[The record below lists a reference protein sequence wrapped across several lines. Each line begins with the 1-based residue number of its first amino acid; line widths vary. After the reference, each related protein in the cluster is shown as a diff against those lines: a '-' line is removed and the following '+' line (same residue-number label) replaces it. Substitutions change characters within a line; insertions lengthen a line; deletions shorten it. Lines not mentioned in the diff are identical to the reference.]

1 MESSKLLALTRV
13 RSLEGKSLSLYRPG
27 KPVCLAGHPDVQ
39 RIIEQSIRRI
49 RAAGKAAGFLAVD
62 PEMAHKALAWGAN
75 FVAVGVDTNLYTSAL
90 DKRLAMFKPIAEQA
104 EGKGSY

>member
-1 MESSKLLALTRV
+1 MRPSAISRPHSDKHQERKHHTALPFLFAAAGWLLASAT
-13 RSLEGKSLSLYRPG
+13 
-27 KPVCLAGHPDVQ
+27 
-39 RIIEQSIRRI
+39 

-75 FVAVGVDTNLYTSAL
+75 FVAVGVDTNLYTRAL
-90 DKRLAMFKPIAEQA
+90 DKRLAMFKPVAEQA